1 MRLTRDG
8 GPAETE
14 RNGGSPRVL
23 RTRHLLATLLVSL
36 ITAGC
41 TGPVVCPAENRPAIQ
56 MEVNHAETGEPVEE
70 ALAIARDGAFVDSAL
85 TRSTG
90 EAELVLNR
98 PQETSYD
105 VTVEKDAF
113 ETWTRSDVHVSID
126 EQCLQVN
133 SAELEVDL
141 VPQ

>member
-1 MRLTRDG
+1 
-8 GPAETE
+8 
-14 RNGGSPRVL
+14 
-23 RTRHLLATLLVSL
+23 
-36 ITAGC
+36 
-41 TGPVVCPAENRPAIQ
+41 

-126 EQCLQVN
+126 EQCLQVK

>member
-1 MRLTRDG
+1 
-8 GPAETE
+8 
-14 RNGGSPRVL
+14 
-23 RTRHLLATLLVSL
+23 
-36 ITAGC
+36 
-41 TGPVVCPAENRPAIQ
+41 

-126 EQCLQVN
+126 QQECLQVN
-133 SAELEVDL
+133 PAELEVDL